1 MQHCRCERKK
11 RERSSATGS
20 NTISSL
26 MIQKLGLPL
35 KYLQYHPR
43 IEHYGYEE
51 NGNDHKRKT
60 PLIVRQ
66 ILLVSISGKV

>member
-1 MQHCRCERKK
+1 MGKK
-11 RERSSATGS
+11 ETERERSSATGS

-43 IEHYGYEE
+43 IEHYGHKK

>member
-1 MQHCRCERKK
+1 
-11 RERSSATGS
+11 
-20 NTISSL
+20 

-43 IEHYGYEE
+43 IEHYGHEE
-51 NGNDHKRKT
+51 NGNDHKLKT
-60 PLIVRQ
+60 PLIVKQ